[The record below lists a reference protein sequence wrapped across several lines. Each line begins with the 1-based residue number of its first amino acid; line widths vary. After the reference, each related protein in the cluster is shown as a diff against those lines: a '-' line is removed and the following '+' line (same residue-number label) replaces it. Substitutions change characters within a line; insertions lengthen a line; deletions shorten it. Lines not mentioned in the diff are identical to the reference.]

1 VLAMDLD
8 GVIID
13 SESLHARAKRETL
26 VHFGIHHSETIFADF
41 RGRPD
46 SAFFAYVEA
55 DLAPGKYSAAALNE
69 FKWDLYSKIADQVE
83 LIEGVERF
91 VKICKE
97 RYDKLLLVTS
107 ARSRDV
113 EVADRNLHFL
123 SWFDGIIHGDHTT
136 HHKPHPEPYLKAAE
150 MAGMPAT
157 DMMVVEDSPNGIRSA
172 LAAGCRVVGITT
184 SFPEAVLLEAGAHC
198 VGNSYGDVARML
210 RKLYPP
216 A

>member
-1 VLAMDLD
+1 MDLD

-26 VHFGIHHSETIFADF
+26 EHFGIPYPETIFADF

-46 SAFFAYVEA
+46 TAFFEHVEIS
-55 DLAPGKYSAAALNE
+55 LAHGKYSASELNE
-69 FKWDLYSKIADQVE
+69 FKWDLYSRIADQVE

-91 VKICKE
+91 VNTCKG
-97 RYDKLLLVTS
+97 RYNKVLLVTS

-113 EVADRNLHFL
+113 EAAERNLHFL
-123 SWFDGIIHGDHTT
+123 SWFDGIIHGDNTE
-136 HHKPHPEPYLKAAE
+136 HHKPHPEPYLKAAG
-150 MAGMPAT
+150 MAGMPAA
-157 DMMVVEDSPNGIRSA
+157 DLMVVEDSPNGIRSA

-198 VGNSYGDVARML
+198 VGNSYEEVARML
-210 RKLYPP
+210 RKLHPP